1 MRATISGAARV
12 FERNLISYRR
22 GWVVLFSGFFEP
34 VFYLFSIGVGVGAL
48 VGDVTLVDGTPVS
61 YRAFVAPAL
70 LASSAMNGAIN
81 EAFNIL
87 PRLKYDKL
95 YATMLAT
102 PIRPVDVAVG
112 EIVWSVARGGIYA
125 VGFVAVMAALGLV
138 ESWLALATIPAALL
152 VGFAFAAA
160 GIAGVSFMRSWQ
172 DYELLQ
178 LVILPLFLFSATF
191 YPLDVYPPL
200 LQQITRVSPLYHGV
214 ELMRGFAL
222 GSLDPTMVGHAA
234 VLGVVGAAGTYVAV
248 RRLHRL
254 LLF

>member
-1 MRATISGAARV
+1 MRRAARV
-12 FERNLISYRR
+12 FERNLRAYRR
-22 GWVVLFSGFFEP
+22 AWVVILSGFFEP
-34 VFYLFSIGVGVGAL
+34 VFYLFAIGVGVGAL
-48 VGDVTLVDGTPVS
+48 VGDVTLPDGTAVP

-70 LASSAMNGAIN
+70 LASSAMNGAVN

-95 YATMLAT
+95 YVTMLAT
-102 PIRPVDVAVG
+102 PIRPVDVALG
-112 EIVWSVARGGIYA
+112 EIAWSVARGGLYA
-125 VGFVAVMAALGLV
+125 VGFVAVTAVLGLV
-138 ESWLALATIPAALL
+138 DSWLALATVPAALL

-160 GIAGVSFMRSWQ
+160 GIAGAAHMRSWQ

-200 LQQITRVSPLYHGV
+200 LQDITRISPLYHGV

-222 GSLDPTMVGHAA
+222 GHLDPTMIGHAA
-234 VLGVVGAAGTYVAV
+234 FLLAMGAAGTIIAV
-248 RRLHRL
+248 RRLDRIL
-254 LLF
+254 LV

>member
-1 MRATISGAARV
+1 MRRAARV
-12 FERNLISYRR
+12 FERNLRAYRR
-22 GWVVLFSGFFEP
+22 AWVVILSGFFEP
-34 VFYLFSIGVGVGAL
+34 VFYLFAIGVGVGAL
-48 VGDVTLVDGTPVS
+48 VGDVTLPDGTAVP

-70 LASSAMNGAIN
+70 LASSAMNGAVN

-95 YATMLAT
+95 YVTMLAT
-102 PIRPVDVAVG
+102 PIRPVDVALG
-112 EIVWSVARGGIYA
+112 EIAWSVARGGLYA
-125 VGFVAVMAALGLV
+125 VGFVAVTAVLGLV
-138 ESWLALATIPAALL
+138 DSWLALATVPAALL

-160 GIAGVSFMRSWQ
+160 GIAGAAHMRSWQ

-200 LQQITRVSPLYHGV
+200 LQDITRISPLYHGV

-222 GSLDPTMVGHAA
+222 GHLDPTMIGHAA
-234 VLGVVGAAGTYVAV
+234 FLLAMGAAGTIIAV
-248 RRLHRL
+248 RRLDRVL
-254 LLF
+254 LV